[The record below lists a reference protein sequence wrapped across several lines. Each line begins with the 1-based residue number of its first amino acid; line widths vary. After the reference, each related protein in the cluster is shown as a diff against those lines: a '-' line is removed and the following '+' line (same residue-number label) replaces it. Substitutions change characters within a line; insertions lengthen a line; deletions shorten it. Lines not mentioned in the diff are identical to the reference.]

1 MPTVHAEF
9 TYFYYPGDFVFPLPP
24 SKCFVYLNPIQ
35 VQFDVDSCLW
45 FVSFGLNL
53 YESLL
58 RTSVGDSMNSPTTS
72 TEPSLMYMDVKLEA
86 IMPRII
92 FEAAKEVSVVQRDR
106 PKTMQVQVSR
116 FAVTNIRETGSSR
129 ADLAQAIHSLQE
141 GSLVFSSGFPSKPD
155 DLSIVTDR
163 ILSHIAATDI
173 SSTQPNSPN
182 LYSLSSNQMSRYALW
197 NDTRDIWCIKIDPI
211 WIEFLGVRSIGVNK
225 VIPFLD
231 AVPITLWIHGKSQ
244 VDDSIAEKMA
254 ERENP
259 QPIPSN
265 SKSNE
270 MILSVTSLK
279 TESHINDG
287 SLLFDSVQSIRYSN
301 MHYTDNNFDGNATG
315 TTTSELNMDKK
326 SADLHIIAHFGNLVS
341 LQIDHYQFLF
351 LMRLLEDVNEVT
363 TFLTID
369 SKRIMQEKNP
379 DHSII
384 LGCVIPQ
391 VEVTLVMPS
400 QTPGKES
407 SGGDGESVIPDSVS
421 LGDDLHTTNSGW
433 QQGSFSLDN
442 QSRVM
447 HAFSSIE
454 SPSPKE
460 KTDYPIETKSNIKFN
475 IPTTEISASCITTT
489 TNTTVSVS
497 NTTNTASSSSSS
509 STATLR
515 NKKIIG
521 DSSIIP
527 KELNTGLSQMK
538 KGFSNFMTSIESA
551 VKTNASFDD
560 ASDTIS
566 IQSDYS
572 DDSELFTVLA
582 DSDKTTTDCND
593 FMFKLNPFSSDTNS
607 KLAPIEVASEVCE
620 DPFITNMSS
629 PSEPSDASSLRRRD
643 LVSMATLRLTTVELI
658 RENKGSSSVA
668 RIQVSAVSLEEV
680 KFGTRCRAW
689 NMASYNSEASPC
701 LALRFEENLNLPDD
715 LGSTVD
721 KKLIPTFFQRQVNLK
736 VTDFKL
742 PSIQMSTII
751 GLADL
756 TEDEIITPPFPV
768 NIELEN
774 VRINIIEDRPPVNI
788 TSPST
793 PQPINLVIGKMKIVR
808 DSSGVL
814 QIQPVSSNN
823 DFINENI
830 GDDITSLK
838 RERDREIL
846 SIQLIMQQIK
856 IENDQLRRQLLTA
869 EKNVEVSRQ
878 RIKQENEI
886 LKTYLKA
893 AQDDVATLLDEKR
906 TLMDTIKS
914 LQNQLTAMEPRDGKR

>member
-1 MPTVHAEF
+1 M
-9 TYFYYPGDFVFPLPP
+9 PP
-24 SKCFVYLNPIQ
+24 SKCFVYVNP
-35 VQFDVDSCLW
+35 VQLHFDVDSCLW

-58 RTSVGDSMNSPTTS
+58 RTSVADSMNSPTSS

-92 FEAAKEVSVVQRDR
+92 FEATKEVSAMQRDR

-116 FAVTNIRETGSSR
+116 FAVTNIREMGASR

-155 DLSIVTDR
+155 DLCIVTDR

-173 SSTQPNSPN
+173 SSSTTQPNSPN
-182 LYSLSSNQMSRYALW
+182 LYSSPLNHMSRYALW
-197 NDTRDIWCIKIDPI
+197 NDTRDIWCIKVDPI

-225 VIPFLD
+225 AIPFLD
-231 AVPITLWIHGKSQ
+231 AVPITLWIHGKSH
-244 VDDSIAEKMA
+244 VDDTIAEKISD
-254 ERENP
+254 REKP
-259 QPIPSN
+259 QPIPPTMP
-265 SKSNE
+265 KANE
-270 MILSVTSLK
+270 MILSVNSLK
-279 TESHINDG
+279 SESHMNDG
-287 SLLFDSVQSIRYSN
+287 SLLFDGSQSISYSKYDSN
-301 MHYTDNNFDGNATG
+301 SNCDVRATG
-315 TTTSELNMDKK
+315 IATSELNMDKK
-326 SADLHIIAHFGNLVS
+326 SADLHVIAHFGNLVS
-341 LQIDHYQFLF
+341 VQIDHYQFLF
-351 LMRLLEDVNEVT
+351 LMRLLEDINELT

-369 SKRIMQEKNP
+369 SKRIMQENNP

-384 LGCVIPQ
+384 IGCVIPQ

-433 QQGSFSLDN
+433 HQGSISLDN

-447 HAFSSIE
+447 NAFSSME

-475 IPTTEISASCITTT
+475 IPSTTTGNVDTKTQNSTTT
-489 TNTTVSVS
+489 TATVS

-509 STATLR
+509 STATLK

-560 ASDTIS
+560 GSDTIS

-582 DSDKTTTDCND
+582 DSDKATTDCND
-593 FMFKLNPFSSDTNS
+593 FMFKLNPFSSDGNN

-620 DPFITNMSS
+620 DPYITNMSS

-643 LVSMATLRLTTVELI
+643 LISMATLRLE
-658 RENKGSSSVA
+658 KF
-668 RIQVSAVSLEEV
+668 SL
-680 KFGTRCRAW
+680 F
-689 NMASYNSEASPC
+689 
-701 LALRFEENLNLPDD
+701 LR
-715 LGSTVD
+715 V
-721 KKLIPTFFQRQVNLK
+721 FFK
-736 VTDFKL
+736 AAF
-742 PSIQMSTII
+742 
-751 GLADL
+751 
-756 TEDEIITPPFPV
+756 
-768 NIELEN
+768 
-774 VRINIIEDRPPVNI
+774 
-788 TSPST
+788 TSP
-793 PQPINLVIGKMKIVR
+793 NLG
-808 DSSGVL
+808 
-814 QIQPVSSNN
+814 NN
-823 DFINENI
+823 RFSF
-830 GDDITSLK
+830 TLH
-838 RERDREIL
+838 
-846 SIQLIMQQIK
+846 
-856 IENDQLRRQLLTA
+856 LT
-869 EKNVEVSRQ
+869 
-878 RIKQENEI
+878 
-886 LKTYLKA
+886 
-893 AQDDVATLLDEKR
+893 D
-906 TLMDTIKS
+906 
-914 LQNQLTAMEPRDGKR
+914 

>member
-1 MPTVHAEF
+1 
-9 TYFYYPGDFVFPLPP
+9 
-24 SKCFVYLNPIQ
+24 
-35 VQFDVDSCLW
+35 
-45 FVSFGLNL
+45 
-53 YESLL
+53 
-58 RTSVGDSMNSPTTS
+58 MNSPTSS

-92 FEAAKEVSVVQRDR
+92 FEATKEVSVVQRDR

-182 LYSLSSNQMSRYALW
+182 LYSLPSNQMSRYALW

-244 VDDSIAEKMA
+244 VDDTIAEKMA
-254 ERENP
+254 EREKP
-259 QPIPSN
+259 KTTPPIL
-265 SKSNE
+265 KSNE

-287 SLLFDSVQSIRYSN
+287 SLLYDSVQSIRYSN
-301 MHYTDNNFDGNATG
+301 LHYSDSDCDVNATSSA
-315 TTTSELNMDKK
+315 TNVLNMDKK

-351 LMRLLEDVNEVT
+351 LMRLLEDINEVT

-460 KTDYPIETKSNIKFN
+460 KADYPIETKSNIKFN
-475 IPTTEISASCITTT
+475 IPSTGNVASSTATTIPN
-489 TNTTVSVS
+489 TNTTTSVS

-509 STATLR
+509 STATLK

-560 ASDTIS
+560 GSDTIS

-643 LVSMATLRLTTVELI
+643 LVSMATLR
-658 RENKGSSSVA
+658 
-668 RIQVSAVSLEEV
+668 
-680 KFGTRCRAW
+680 
-689 NMASYNSEASPC
+689 
-701 LALRFEENLNLPDD
+701 
-715 LGSTVD
+715 
-721 KKLIPTFFQRQVNLK
+721 
-736 VTDFKL
+736 
-742 PSIQMSTII
+742 
-751 GLADL
+751 
-756 TEDEIITPPFPV
+756 
-768 NIELEN
+768 
-774 VRINIIEDRPPVNI
+774 
-788 TSPST
+788 
-793 PQPINLVIGKMKIVR
+793 
-808 DSSGVL
+808 
-814 QIQPVSSNN
+814 
-823 DFINENI
+823 
-830 GDDITSLK
+830 
-838 RERDREIL
+838 
-846 SIQLIMQQIK
+846 
-856 IENDQLRRQLLTA
+856 
-869 EKNVEVSRQ
+869 
-878 RIKQENEI
+878 
-886 LKTYLKA
+886 
-893 AQDDVATLLDEKR
+893 
-906 TLMDTIKS
+906 
-914 LQNQLTAMEPRDGKR
+914 